1 MADKN
6 VLIKHKTDTGVDT
19 IYPQT
24 KSTLVD
30 TSTTNTTVTGN
41 TLSEVLANAIP
52 LKAGTNI
59 SISADGTISSNAI
72 ASIKGTAPITVSGST
87 IGIQSASTTQKG
99 AVQLSSSTSSDSE
112 TLAATAKAVKTVKD
126 TLENTKQNKITDTTI
141 TVASQASDK
150 SGVINITT
158 AINQNNGQ
166 ISGSGTSLSVYNTE
180 QINKLIAGVTTY
192 LGTYDGSAAF
202 PLTKGSYGDFYRAT
216 NNVLQSTSGLS
227 EYIHTG
233 DLIILDNSAANA
245 YSVAANWKI
254 IHTGDNTSYSEVS
267 NTAAGLTPQIKTGG
281 GQISGRDAKVLVTSN
296 NTSAKWQT
304 LPENAFNDTT
314 YTLSGDGT
322 ATVTLTPDGGE
333 EGSRQRITINNVE
346 NATNATNATTANKV
360 SHALEITLNGGTTE
374 GTDKFTFNGSTA
386 KSINITPGIIDA
398 ATATHQHTVTLTGDA
413 TGTATSYNPNISV
426 TLKNVNT
433 GAATDGTVYS
443 AVKVNK
449 KGLAVQGAQV
459 YKYYAAGTKDT
470 DISDDVNLVNGGFA
484 FVEI

>member
-6 VLIKHKTDTGVDT
+6 VVIKHKISESEVVNV
-19 IYPQT
+19 YPKT
-24 KSTLVD
+24 KSELVD
-30 TSTTNTTVTGN
+30 TSTTSSVITGN
-41 TLSEVLANAIP
+41 TLEDVLNNAIP

-59 SISADGTISSNAI
+59 TIGADGTISSNAI
-72 ASIKGTAPITVSGST
+72 ASIKGTSPIVVSGNT
-87 IGIQSASTTQKG
+87 ISINSASTSQKG

-126 TLENTKQNKITDTTI
+126 LVNTKQDKITNTTI

-233 DLIILDNSAANA
+233 DLIILDSSAANA

-267 NTAAGLTPQIKTGG
+267 NTAAGLTPQIRIGQ
-281 GQISGRDAKVLVTSN
+281 GQISSRDVKVLVTSN

-322 ATVTLTPDGGE
+322 ATVTLTPNGSE
-333 EGSRQRITINNVE
+333 EGSRQSITINNVA

-360 SHALEITLNGGTTE
+360 SHALEIKLNGGSPV
-374 GTDKFTFNGSTA
+374 TFDGSAA
-386 KSINITPGIIDA
+386 KSINITPGNISA

-413 TGTATSYNPNISV
+413 TGTATSYNPSIAV
-426 TLKNVNT
+426 TLKEVNPSAGT
-433 GAATDGTVYS
+433 TGTVYS
-443 AVKVNK
+443 AVKVNN
-449 KGLAVQGAQV
+449 KGLAIQGAQV

-470 DISDDVNLVNGGFA
+470 DITGDSSLVNGGFA

>member
-99 AVQLSSSTSSDSE
+99 AVQLSSSISSDSE

-141 TVASQASDK
+141 TVASQTSDN

-158 AINQNNGQ
+158 AINQTSGQ

-233 DLIILDNSAANA
+233 DLIILDSSAANA
-245 YSVAANWKI
+245 YSVATNWKV

-267 NTAAGLTPQIKTGG
+267 NRAAGLTPQIKTDG
-281 GQISGRDAKVLVTSN
+281 GQISSRETKVLVTNN

-304 LPENAFNDTT
+304 LPSNAFKDTT
-314 YTLSGDGT
+314 YTLGGSD
-322 ATVTLTPDGGE
+322 ATVTLTASDG
-333 EGSRQRITINNVE
+333 SKQSITINNVK

-360 SHALEITLNGGTTE
+360 SHALEITLNGE
-374 GTDKFTFNGSTA
+374 SPISFDGSEA
-386 KSINITPGIIDA
+386 KSVNITPGNIGA
-398 ATATHQHTVTLTGDA
+398 ATSTHQHMVTLTGDA
-413 TGTATSYNPNISV
+413 TGEALGYNPSISV
-426 TLKNVNT
+426 TLKNVNN

-459 YKYYAAGTKDT
+459 YKYYPAGTIDT
-470 DISDDVNLVNGGFA
+470 DISSDGNLVNGGFA

>member
-6 VLIKHKTDTGVDT
+6 ILIKHKTDTGVDT

-30 TSTTNTTVTGN
+30 TSTTNTVVTGD
-41 TLSEVLANAIP
+41 TLNEVLANAIP

-72 ASIKGTAPITVSGST
+72 ASIKGTAPITVSGSM

-99 AVQLSSSTSSDSE
+99 AVQLSSSISSDSE

-141 TVASQASDK
+141 TVASQTSDN

-158 AINQNNGQ
+158 AINQTSGQ

-233 DLIILDNSAANA
+233 DLIILDSSAANA
-245 YSVAANWKI
+245 YSVATNWKV

-267 NTAAGLTPQIKTGG
+267 NRAAGLAPQIKTDG
-281 GQISGRDAKVLVTSN
+281 GQISSRETKVLVTNN

-304 LPENAFNDTT
+304 LPSNAFNDTT
-314 YTLSGDGT
+314 YELSGNN
-322 ATVTLTPDGGE
+322 ATVTLTASDG
-333 EGSRQRITINNVE
+333 SKQSITINNVA
-346 NATNATNATTANKV
+346 NAASATSAETAKKV
-360 SHALEITLNGGTTE
+360 SHALEIRLNGESPTSF
-374 GTDKFTFNGSTA
+374 DGSEA
-386 KSINITPGIIDA
+386 KSVNITPGSIGA
-398 ATATHQHTVTLTGDA
+398 ATSTHQHTVTLTGDA

-426 TLKNVNT
+426 TLKNVNN
-433 GAATDGTVYS
+433 GADADGTVYS

-449 KGLAVQGAQV
+449 KGLAIQGAQV

-470 DISDDVNLVNGGFA
+470 DISGDVNLVNGGFA